1 MEEQSKK
8 KKLTKG
14 DIVSFVILGVLAVI
28 LIPVFI
34 INFTLIIKGSIRSEV
49 PPDVFGIAPMAVTTG
64 SMDGDR
70 DDSFAEGALIFVDI
84 LDEKEKQSLA
94 EGEIVTF
101 RTNETYVTHR
111 IVSVVRDKDNSISSV
126 ITRGDANNT
135 DDGAI
140 PLENVVG
147 RCTGSIAGAGSF
159 AMFMQ
164 TPLGIVL
171 VVGVPILVYVAYDV
185 IRITLNNRRVK
196 ADGQT
201 ETESEKD
208 KEIRRLQQLL
218 AEKENGEHSPETAD
232 LSAGAETTCRAQE
245 NDERVVSKTAENSGQ
260 GEYGDSADENST
272 HANGAEK
279 ESD

>member
-70 DDSFAEGALIFVDI
+70 NDSFAEGALIFVDI
-84 LDEKEKQSLA
+84 LDDKEKQSLT

-101 RTNETYVTHR
+101 RTNGTYVTHR
-111 IVSVVRDKDNSISSV
+111 IVSVIRSADNSISSV
-126 ITRGDANNT
+126 ITRGDANNA

-159 AMFMQ
+159 AMFLQ

-171 VVGVPILVYVAYDV
+171 VVGVPVLIYVAYDV
-185 IRITLNNRRVK
+185 IRITLNNRCAK
-196 ADGQT
+196 AEGQA
-201 ETESEKD
+201 EAESEKD

-245 NDERVVSKTAENSGQ
+245 NDERVVSETAENSGQ

>member
-8 KKLTKG
+8 KKLSKG

-34 INFTLIIKGSIRSEV
+34 INFTLIVKGSIRSDV

-70 DDSFAEGALIFVDI
+70 GDSFAEGALIFVDI
-84 LDEKEKQSLA
+84 LDEKEKQSLT

-101 RTNETYVTHR
+101 RTNGTYVTHR
-111 IVSVVRDKDNSISSV
+111 IVSVIRSADNSISSV
-126 ITRGDANNT
+126 ITRGDANDA

-171 VVGVPILVYVAYDV
+171 VVGVPVLVYVVYDV
-185 IRITLNNRRVK
+185 IRITLNNRRAK
-196 ADGQT
+196 AEGQA

-218 AEKENGEHSPETAD
+218 AEKENGEHSPETAGI
-232 LSAGAETTCRAQE
+232 SAGADTTCRAQE
-245 NDERVVSKTAENSGQ
+245 NDERVVSAAAKNSGQ
-260 GEYGDSADENST
+260 GGYGDSTDKKSDAPD
-272 HANGAEK
+272 GAEK